1 MRLGLMAAALCAV
14 IVSGCASSPVTK
26 GGGLPLG
33 RSGWE
38 FQGGVDLEKRQYWI
52 FFSRPFG
59 ARESALA
66 AGWSK

>member
-1 MRLGLMAAALCAV
+1 MRRLALLAALLLT
-14 IVSGCASSPVTK
+14 GCATSPITP

-38 FQGGVDLEKRQYWI
+38 FNGGVDFDKRVY
-52 FFSRPFG
+52 FVYFSRPFG

-66 AGWSK
+66 NGWAK

>member
-1 MRLGLMAAALCAV
+1 MRLGLMAALLCAV
-14 IVSGCASSPVTK
+14 IVSGCASSPVTS

-38 FQGGVDLEKRQYWI
+38 FQGGVDFERKLY
-52 FFSRPFG
+52 FVYFSRPFG

>member
-14 IVSGCASSPVTK
+14 IVSGCASSPVTS

-38 FQGGVDLEKRQYWI
+38 FQGGVDFQRQIY
-52 FFSRPFG
+52 FVYFSRPFG
-59 ARESALA
+59 VSESALA
-66 AGWSK
+66 AGLVK